1 MDTMEKSHKK
11 TVMVI
16 DDDPDMLYMLGKA
29 LKSAGYSVI
38 KCEAGA
44 NVVSGEPVTPD
55 LYILDKNLSTIDGIA
70 LCKFLKV
77 HDETKSIPIIMI
89 SGYAVASKAKEIGV
103 DEFIPKP
110 FDLNRLLE
118 AVHRCIH

>member
-1 MDTMEKSHKK
+1 MNIMEKLHKK

-16 DDDPDMLYMLGKA
+16 EDDPDMLYMLDKA

-44 NVVSGEPVTPD
+44 NIVSGGLVTPD
-55 LYILDKNLSTIDGIA
+55 LYILDKNLPTIDGIA

-77 HDETKSIPIIMI
+77 HKETKSIPIIMI
-89 SGYAVASKAKEIGV
+89 SGYPVATKAREVGV
-103 DEFIPKP
+103 SEFISKP

-118 AVHRCIH
+118 AVHRCIN